1 MSEYR
6 VRNLRSDDFA
16 AIMEMEA
23 TVFADTSEG
32 VLGPYYV
39 RLCCDFY
46 PESSFL
52 VETGDE
58 ENPVTVGYLLSFPRG
73 REVYCTTLAVHPDY
87 QGTRAILTLLQGFC
101 RWVIPYADS
110 VWFTVESGN
119 FAARSLH
126 RLLGAEEVEVRED
139 FYGPGRSRIIS
150 RIEREGFDRMRSR
163 YQRLGLLPPDFKD
176 STEEAAG

>member
-6 VRNLRSDDFA
+6 VRTLRSDDFA
-16 AIMEMEA
+16 AIMDMES
-23 TVFADTSEG
+23 TVFSETSEG

-46 PESSFL
+46 PESCFL
-52 VETGDE
+52 VETAVE
-58 ENPVTVGYLLSFPRG
+58 ENPETVGYLLSFPRG

-101 RWVIPYADS
+101 RWVIPNAD
-110 VWFTVESGN
+110 VCWFTVESGN

-126 RLLGAEEVEVRED
+126 RLLGADEVEVRED
-139 FYGPGRSRIIS
+139 FYGPGRARIIS
-150 RIEREGFDRMRSR
+150 RIDRAGFARMRSR
-163 YQRLGLLPPDFKD
+163 YQRLGLIPADAK
-176 STEEAAG
+176 STTEVAS